1 MIEYDG
7 APVQVYKGLRR
18 GVQQVAVKRLTAV
31 TDPLLLNA
39 IRKEI
44 SILQRVS
51 FDRNVV
57 QVRSLPRRG
66 MSVKIT
72 PSLGQWADILASMSI
87 YGDTVQTPW
96 TLKHFGGDLTC
107 WVFCSSTA
115 RA

>member
-1 MIEYDG
+1 MGPCSRARRRRQSCLQVFLQLHAMTPECL
-7 APVQVYKGLRR
+7 PVQVYKGVRR

-57 QVRSLPRRG
+57 QVHIQASLWR
-66 MSVKIT
+66 VYT
-72 PSLGQWADILASMSI
+72 
-87 YGDTVQTPW
+87 T
-96 TLKHFGGDLTC
+96 
-107 WVFCSSTA
+107 
-115 RA
+115 